1 MTYMKPIAGHS
12 STKWIRY
19 YLFKN
24 GRALDKDFLNLT
36 DRDWKGR
43 DWAKVM
49 DQTREIF
56 GNDIPVKKDGTV
68 RTYEHIIISLDEKD
82 GGVDL
87 EDFRDFVNEW
97 ASKWF
102 DSRGPEGEG
111 IGRFEV
117 AIAYHN
123 DNKARATDGKQG
135 ILHAHLVINNTE
147 LETKR
152 RISGLLTTKV
162 VQAMRADLQ
171 TMSLERGWHAFAT
184 DGKSYTQSEMTAKGL
199 QVSRGKR
206 LDRAM
211 AALDNVLANEAKGAQ
226 YEDLGKAMMDRME
239 ERVSVNKMIPETYDD
254 AAPNEPNDK
263 APETQGARPSHAGDI
278 EGFSYT
284 TMRTDDG
291 RVLRLVVPRGFG
303 DSDTMAERQI
313 ESREGWSWKDDIRDR
328 VDIAARISKGPAD
341 FASKLGE
348 LGITVNYNRNGDLVY
363 HHPSDPA
370 TRKVKGSTL
379 GKRYAASSIEQ
390 TMAEKYASRRQRAQA
405 LVGRERWMNED
416 ERAAALAIA
425 KAAAPCTR
433 EGAELMSR
441 LKSTIEQNDSAPRD
455 QSRRGTNVEYP
466 SSLANSLGI
475 EYPKTSS
482 AGDGRRKKMT
492 EEEILE
498 AMADV
503 RDEKGY
509 GGLAA
514 NNPTGTS
521 PKSNSS
527 RQQEDAAE
535 IQKSKHH

>member
-1 MTYMKPIAGHS
+1 MTYMKILSGHS
-12 STKWIRY
+12 SAKWIRY

-24 GRALDKDFLNLT
+24 DRALDKDFLNLT

-49 DQTREIF
+49 DRTREIF
-56 GNDIPVKKDGTV
+56 GNNVPVKKNTKV
-68 RTYEHIIISLDEKD
+68 RTYEHMIISLDEKD
-82 GGVDL
+82 DGVELD
-87 EDFRDFVNEW
+87 DFRDFVNEW

-102 DSRGPEGEG
+102 DSRGPEGQG

-117 AIAYHN
+117 AIAYHD
-123 DNKARATDGKQG
+123 DNTAREAEGKQG

-152 RISGLLTTKV
+152 RISGLRTTKV

-184 DGKSYTQSEMTAKGL
+184 DGKSYTQAEMDAKGL
-199 QVSRGKR
+199 KVSRGKR

-211 AALDNVLANEAKGAQ
+211 AALDNVLINEAKGAQ
-226 YEDLGKAMMDRME
+226 QENFGDALQKQLD
-239 ERVSVNKMIPETYDD
+239 ERRPGEKLIPETYDD
-254 AAPNEPNDK
+254 IAAAKSQPTAGENK
-263 APETQGARPSHAGDI
+263 ANSSSENK
-278 EGFSYT
+278 GFSYT
-284 TMRTDDG
+284 SMRTEDG
-291 RVLRLVVPRGFG
+291 RVLRLVVPHGFG
-303 DSDTMAERQI
+303 DSETMAERQI
-313 ESREGWSWKDDIRDR
+313 ETREGWSWKDDIRDR
-328 VDIAARISKGPAD
+328 VDVAVRISKGPAD

-348 LGITVNYNRNGDLVY
+348 LGIKVNYNRDGDLIY

-370 TRKVKGSTL
+370 SRKVKGSTL
-379 GKRYAASSIEQ
+379 GKQYAATSIEQ
-390 TMAEKYASRRQRAQA
+390 VIAEKHASQRQRAQSQPS
-405 LVGRERWMNED
+405 RERWMNDD

-425 KAAAPCTR
+425 KAAIPCTR
-433 EGAELMSR
+433 EGAELMGR
-441 LKSTIEQNDSAPRD
+441 LKSTIEQNDSATRD
-455 QSRRGTNVEYP
+455 EIRHGMGVEYP

-475 EYPKTSS
+475 EYPKPST

-498 AMADV
+498 AMADI
-503 RDEKGY
+503 RDEKGF

-514 NNPTGTS
+514 NNPT
-521 PKSNSS
+521 NSTTKPNS
-527 RQQEDAAE
+527 GQQQEDAAE

>member
-1 MTYMKPIAGHS
+1 MTYMKILSGHS
-12 STKWIRY
+12 SAKWIRY

-24 GRALDKDFLNLT
+24 DRALDKDFLNLT

-49 DQTREIF
+49 DRTREIF
-56 GNDIPVKKDGTV
+56 GNDVPVKKDTKV
-68 RTYEHIIISLDEKD
+68 RTYEHFIISLDEKD
-82 GGVDL
+82 DGVELD
-87 EDFRDFVNEW
+87 DFRDFVNEW

-102 DSRGPEGEG
+102 DSRGPEGQG

-117 AIAYHN
+117 AIAYHD
-123 DNKARATDGKQG
+123 DNKARGVQGKQG

-152 RISGLLTTKV
+152 RISGLRTTKV

-184 DGKSYTQSEMTAKGL
+184 DGKSYTQAEMDAKGL
-199 QVSRGKR
+199 KVSRGKR

-226 YEDLGKAMMDRME
+226 IEDFSEAMQDQLD
-239 ERVSVNKMIPETYDD
+239 ERHPVDKLIPETFTVG
-254 AAPNEPNDK
+254 AAPSSQPKVGEAAPTASDK
-263 APETQGARPSHAGDI
+263 VS
-278 EGFSYT
+278 GFSYT
-284 TMRTDDG
+284 TMRTEDG
-291 RVLRLVVPRGFG
+291 RVMRLVVPHGFG
-303 DSDTMAERQI
+303 DSETMAERQI
-313 ESREGWSWKDDIRDR
+313 ETREGWSWKDDIRDR
-328 VDIAARISKGPAD
+328 VDVAVRISKGPAD

-348 LGITVNYNRNGDLVY
+348 LGIKVNYNREGDLIY

-370 TRKVKGSTL
+370 SRKVKGSTL
-379 GKRYAASSIEQ
+379 GKQYAATSIEQ
-390 TMAEKYASRRQRAQA
+390 VIAEKHTSQRQRSQS
-405 LVGRERWMNED
+405 LPSRERWMNDD

-425 KAAAPCTR
+425 KAAIPCTR
-433 EGAELMSR
+433 EGAELMGR
-441 LKSTIEQNDSAPRD
+441 LKSTIEQNDSATRD
-455 QSRRGTNVEYP
+455 EIRHGMGVEYP

-475 EYPKTSS
+475 EYPKPST

-498 AMADV
+498 AMADI
-503 RDEKGY
+503 RDEKGF

-514 NNPTGTS
+514 NNPTNSTT
-521 PKSNSS
+521 KSNSGQ
-527 RQQEDAAE
+527 QQEDAAE

>member
-1 MTYMKPIAGHS
+1 MTYMKILSGHS
-12 STKWIRY
+12 SAKWIRY

-24 GRALDKDFLNLT
+24 DRALDKDFLNLT

-49 DQTREIF
+49 DRTREIF
-56 GNDIPVKKDGTV
+56 GNNVPVKKNTKV
-68 RTYEHIIISLDEKD
+68 RTYEHMIISLDEKD
-82 GGVDL
+82 DGVELD
-87 EDFRDFVNEW
+87 EFRDFVNEW

-102 DSRGPEGEG
+102 DSRGPEGQG

-117 AIAYHN
+117 AIAYHD
-123 DNKARATDGKQG
+123 DNTAREAEGKQG

-152 RISGLLTTKV
+152 RISGLRTTKV

-184 DGKSYTQSEMTAKGL
+184 DGKSYTQTEMDAKGL
-199 QVSRGKR
+199 KVSRGKR

-211 AALDNVLANEAKGAQ
+211 AALDNVLINEAKGAQ
-226 YEDLGKAMMDRME
+226 QEDFGDALQKQLD
-239 ERVSVNKMIPETYDD
+239 ERRSVKKLIPETYDD
-254 AAPNEPNDK
+254 IAVGKSQLTAGENK
-263 APETQGARPSHAGDI
+263 ANSSSENK
-278 EGFSYT
+278 GFSYT
-284 TMRTDDG
+284 SMRTEDG
-291 RVLRLVVPRGFG
+291 RVLRLVVPHGFG
-303 DSDTMAERQI
+303 DSETMAERQI
-313 ESREGWSWKDDIRDR
+313 ETREGWSWKDDIRDR
-328 VDIAARISKGPAD
+328 VDVAVRISKGPAD

-348 LGITVNYNRNGDLVY
+348 LGIKVNYNRDGDLIY

-370 TRKVKGSTL
+370 SRKVKGLTL
-379 GKRYAASSIEQ
+379 GKQYAATSIEQ
-390 TMAEKYASRRQRAQA
+390 VIAEKHTSQRQRAQS
-405 LVGRERWMNED
+405 LPSRERWMNDD

-425 KAAAPCTR
+425 KAAIPCTR
-433 EGAELMSR
+433 EGAELMVR
-441 LKSTIEQNDSAPRD
+441 LKSTIEQNDSATRD
-455 QSRRGTNVEYP
+455 EIRHGMGVEYP

-475 EYPKTSS
+475 EYPKPST

-498 AMADV
+498 AMADI
-503 RDEKGY
+503 RDEKGF

-514 NNPTGTS
+514 NNPTNSTTE
-521 PKSNSS
+521 SNS
-527 RQQEDAAE
+527 RQQQEDAAE

>member
-1 MTYMKPIAGHS
+1 MTYMKILSGHS
-12 STKWIRY
+12 SAKWIRY

-24 GRALDKDFLNLT
+24 DRALDKDFLNLT

-49 DQTREIF
+49 DRTREIF
-56 GNDIPVKKDGTV
+56 GNNVPVKKNTKV
-68 RTYEHIIISLDEKD
+68 RTYEHMIISLDEKD
-82 GGVDL
+82 DGVELD
-87 EDFRDFVNEW
+87 DFCDFVNEW

-102 DSRGPEGEG
+102 DSRGPEGQG

-117 AIAYHN
+117 AIAYHD
-123 DNKARATDGKQG
+123 DNTAREAEGKQG

-152 RISGLLTTKV
+152 RISGLRTTKV

-184 DGKSYTQSEMTAKGL
+184 DGKSYTQAEMDAKGL
-199 QVSRGKR
+199 KVSRGKR

-211 AALDNVLANEAKGAQ
+211 AALDNVLVNEAKGAQ
-226 YEDLGKAMMDRME
+226 QENFGDALQKQLD
-239 ERVSVNKMIPETYDD
+239 ERRPVEKLIPETYDD
-254 AAPNEPNDK
+254 IAAAKSQPTAGENK
-263 APETQGARPSHAGDI
+263 ANSSSENK
-278 EGFSYT
+278 GFSYT
-284 TMRTDDG
+284 SMRTEDG
-291 RVLRLVVPRGFG
+291 RVLRLVVPHGFG
-303 DSDTMAERQI
+303 DSETMAERQI
-313 ESREGWSWKDDIRDR
+313 ETREGWSWKDDIRDR
-328 VDIAARISKGPAD
+328 VDVAVRISKGPAD

-348 LGITVNYNRNGDLVY
+348 LGIKVNYNREGDLIY

-370 TRKVKGSTL
+370 SRKVKGSTL
-379 GKRYAASSIEQ
+379 GKQYAATSIEQ
-390 TMAEKYASRRQRAQA
+390 VIAEKHTSQRQRAQS
-405 LVGRERWMNED
+405 LPSRERWMNDD

-425 KAAAPCTR
+425 KAAIPCTR
-433 EGAELMSR
+433 EGAELMGR
-441 LKSTIEQNDSAPRD
+441 LKSTIEQNDSATRD
-455 QSRRGTNVEYP
+455 EIRHGMGVEYP

-475 EYPKTSS
+475 EYPKPST

-498 AMADV
+498 AMADI
-503 RDEKGY
+503 RDEKGF

-514 NNPTGTS
+514 NNPT
-521 PKSNSS
+521 NSTTKPNS
-527 RQQEDAAE
+527 GQQQEDAAE

>member
-1 MTYMKPIAGHS
+1 MTYMKILSGHS
-12 STKWIRY
+12 SAKWIRY

-24 GRALDKDFLNLT
+24 DRALDKDFLNLT

-49 DQTREIF
+49 DRTREIF
-56 GNDIPVKKDGTV
+56 GNNVPVKKNTKV
-68 RTYEHIIISLDEKD
+68 RTYEHMIISLDEKD
-82 GGVDL
+82 DGVEL

-102 DSRGPEGEG
+102 DSRGPEGQG

-117 AIAYHN
+117 AIAYHD
-123 DNKARATDGKQG
+123 DNTAREAEGKQG

-152 RISGLLTTKV
+152 RISGLRTTKV

-184 DGKSYTQSEMTAKGL
+184 DGKSYTQTEMDAKGL
-199 QVSRGKR
+199 KVSRGKR

-211 AALDNVLANEAKGAQ
+211 AALDNVLVNEAKGAQ
-226 YEDLGKAMMDRME
+226 QEDLSDALQKQLD
-239 ERVSVNKMIPETYDD
+239 ERRSVKKLIPETY
-254 AAPNEPNDK
+254 NDIAVGKLQPTAGENK
-263 APETQGARPSHAGDI
+263 ANSSSENK
-278 EGFSYT
+278 GFSYT
-284 TMRTDDG
+284 SMRTEDG
-291 RVLRLVVPRGFG
+291 RILRLVVPHGFG
-303 DSDTMAERQI
+303 DSETMAERQI
-313 ESREGWSWKDDIRDR
+313 ENREGWSWKDDIRDR
-328 VDIAARISKGPAD
+328 VDVAVRISKGPAD

-348 LGITVNYNRNGDLVY
+348 LGIKVNYNRDGDLIY

-370 TRKVKGSTL
+370 SRKVKGSTL
-379 GKRYAASSIEQ
+379 GKQYAATSIEQ
-390 TMAEKYASRRQRAQA
+390 VIAEKHTSQRQRSQS
-405 LVGRERWMNED
+405 LPSRERWMNDD

-425 KAAAPCTR
+425 KAAIPCTR
-433 EGAELMSR
+433 EGAELMGR
-441 LKSTIEQNDSAPRD
+441 LKSTIEQNDSATRD
-455 QSRRGTNVEYP
+455 EIRHGMGVEYP

-475 EYPKTSS
+475 EYPKPST

-498 AMADV
+498 AMADI
-503 RDEKGY
+503 RDERGF

-514 NNPTGTS
+514 NNPTNPTT
-521 PKSNSS
+521 KSNSEQ
-527 RQQEDAAE
+527 QQEDAAE

>member
-1 MTYMKPIAGHS
+1 MTYMKPLSGHS
-12 STKWIRY
+12 SVKWIRY

-24 GRALDKDFLNLT
+24 DRALDKDFLNLT

-49 DQTREIF
+49 DRTREIF
-56 GNDIPVKKDGTV
+56 GNNVPVKKDAKV
-68 RTYEHIIISLDEKD
+68 RTYEHMIISLDEKD

-87 EDFRDFVNEW
+87 DDFRDFVNEW

-117 AIAYHN
+117 AIAYHD
-123 DNKARATDGKQG
+123 DNTARAADGKRG

-162 VQAMRADLQ
+162 IQAMRADLQ

-184 DGKSYTQSEMTAKGL
+184 DGKSYTQAEMDAKGL

-226 YEDLGKAMMDRME
+226 DADLGKAMMERME
-239 ERVSVNKMIPETYDD
+239 ERYPVRKMVPETYGGPSSEK
-254 AAPNEPNDK
+254 AAP
-263 APETQGARPSHAGDI
+263 AETETGNAKPGDVP
-278 EGFSYT
+278 GFSYT
-284 TMRTDDG
+284 TMRTEDG
-291 RVLRLVVPRGFG
+291 KTLRLVVPRGFG

-313 ESREGWSWKDDIRDR
+313 ERREGWSWKDDIRDR
-328 VDIAARISKGPAD
+328 VDVAVRISKGPAD
-341 FASKLGE
+341 FAAKLAE
-348 LGITVNYNRNGDLVY
+348 LGIRVNYNRNGDFVY
-363 HHPSDPA
+363 HHPSDPE

-379 GKRYAASSIEQ
+379 GRRYAAQSIEQ
-390 TMAEKYASRRQRAQA
+390 SMAEKYASRRQRAQG

-425 KAAAPCTR
+425 KAAKPCTR
-433 EGAELMSR
+433 EGAELMGR

-455 QSRRGTNVEYP
+455 QTRRGSNVEYP
-466 SSLANSLGI
+466 SSLASSLGI
-475 EYPKTSS
+475 EYPKAS
-482 AGDGRRKKMT
+482 ASGDGRRKRMT

-521 PKSNSS
+521 PKPNGS
-527 RQQEDAAE
+527 RQQEDATE

>member
-1 MTYMKPIAGHS
+1 MTYMKPLSGHS
-12 STKWIRY
+12 SVKWIRY

-24 GRALDKDFLNLT
+24 DRALDKDFLNLT

-49 DQTREIF
+49 DRTREIF
-56 GNDIPVKKDGTV
+56 GNDKPVKKDTKV
-68 RTYEHIIISLDEKD
+68 RTYEHMIISLDEKD
-82 GGVDL
+82 DGVELD
-87 EDFRDFVNEW
+87 DFRDFVNEW

-117 AIAYHN
+117 AIAYHD
-123 DNKARATDGKQG
+123 DNMAREAEGKQG

-147 LETKR
+147 LDTKR

-162 VQAMRADLQ
+162 IQSMRADLQ

-184 DGKSYTQSEMTAKGL
+184 DGKSYTQAEMDAKGL
-199 QVSRGKR
+199 KVSRGKR

-211 AALDNVLANEAKGAQ
+211 AAIDNVLANEAKGAQ
-226 YEDLGKAMMDRME
+226 IEDFGKAMQDQLD
-239 ERVSVNKMIPETYDD
+239 ERRPVDKLIPETFMDD
-254 AAPNEPNDK
+254 VITSQQSKTGKADSTAPNK
-263 APETQGARPSHAGDI
+263 VFGL
-278 EGFSYT
+278 SYT
-284 TMRTDDG
+284 TMRTEDG
-291 RVLRLVVPRGFG
+291 RVMRLVVPHGFG

-313 ESREGWSWKDDIRDR
+313 ENREGWSWKDDIRDR
-328 VDIAARISKGPAD
+328 VDVAVRISKGPAD

-348 LGITVNYNRNGDLVY
+348 LGIKVNYNRDGDLIY

-370 TRKVKGSTL
+370 SRKVKGSTL
-379 GKRYAASSIEQ
+379 GKQYAATSIEQ
-390 TMAEKYASRRQRAQA
+390 VIAEKHTSQRQRAQS
-405 LVGRERWMNED
+405 LPSRERWMNDD

-425 KAAAPCTR
+425 KAAIPCTR
-433 EGAELMSR
+433 EGAELMGR
-441 LKSTIEQNDSAPRD
+441 LKSTIEQNDSATRD
-455 QSRRGTNVEYP
+455 EIRHGMGVEYP

-475 EYPKTSS
+475 EYPKPST

-498 AMADV
+498 AMADI
-503 RDEKGY
+503 RDEKGF

-514 NNPTGTS
+514 NNPTNPTT
-521 PKSNSS
+521 KSNSGQ
-527 RQQEDAAE
+527 QQEDAAE

>member
-1 MTYMKPIAGHS
+1 MTYMKILSGHS
-12 STKWIRY
+12 SAKWIRY

-24 GRALDKDFLNLT
+24 DRALDKDFLNLT

-49 DQTREIF
+49 DRTREIF
-56 GNDIPVKKDGTV
+56 GNNVPVKKNTKV
-68 RTYEHIIISLDEKD
+68 RTYEHMIISLDEKD
-82 GGVDL
+82 DGVELD
-87 EDFRDFVNEW
+87 DFRDFVNEW

-102 DSRGPEGEG
+102 DSRGPEGQG

-117 AIAYHN
+117 AIAYHD
-123 DNKARATDGKQG
+123 DNTAREAEGKQG

-152 RISGLLTTKV
+152 RISGLRTTKV

-184 DGKSYTQSEMTAKGL
+184 DGKSYTQSEMDAKGL
-199 QVSRGKR
+199 KVSRGKR

-211 AALDNVLANEAKGAQ
+211 AALDNVLVNEAKGAQ
-226 YEDLGKAMMDRME
+226 QENFGDALQKQLD
-239 ERVSVNKMIPETYDD
+239 ERRPVEKLIPETYDD
-254 AAPNEPNDK
+254 IAVGKSQPI
-263 APETQGARPSHAGDI
+263 AGDNKANSST
-278 EGFSYT
+278 ENKGFSYT

-291 RVLRLVVPRGFG
+291 RVMRLVVPHGFG
-303 DSDTMAERQI
+303 DSETMAERQI
-313 ESREGWSWKDDIRDR
+313 ENREGWSWKDDIRDR
-328 VDIAARISKGPAD
+328 VDVAVRISKGPAD

-348 LGITVNYNRNGDLVY
+348 LGIKVNYNRDGDLIY

-370 TRKVKGSTL
+370 SRKVKGSTL
-379 GKRYAASSIEQ
+379 GKQYAATSIEQ
-390 TMAEKYASRRQRAQA
+390 VIAEKHTSQRQRAQS
-405 LVGRERWMNED
+405 LPSRERWMNDD

-425 KAAAPCTR
+425 KAAIPCTR
-433 EGAELMSR
+433 EGTELMGR
-441 LKSTIEQNDSAPRD
+441 LKSTIEQNDSAARD
-455 QSRRGTNVEYP
+455 EIRHGMGVEFP

-475 EYPKTSS
+475 EYPKPSTT
-482 AGDGRRKKMT
+482 GDGRRKKMT

-498 AMADV
+498 AMADI
-503 RDEKGY
+503 RDEKGF

-514 NNPTGTS
+514 NNPT
-521 PKSNSS
+521 NSTTKPNS
-527 RQQEDAAE
+527 GQQQEDAAE

>member
-1 MTYMKPIAGHS
+1 MTYMKPLSGHS
-12 STKWIRY
+12 SVKWIRY

-24 GRALDKDFLNLT
+24 DRALDKDFLNLT

-49 DQTREIF
+49 DRTREIF
-56 GNDIPVKKDGTV
+56 GNDKPVKKDTKV
-68 RTYEHIIISLDEKD
+68 RTYEHMIISLDEKD
-82 GGVDL
+82 DGVELD
-87 EDFRDFVNEW
+87 DFRDFVNEW

-117 AIAYHN
+117 AIAYHD
-123 DNKARATDGKQG
+123 DNTAREAEGKQG

-147 LETKR
+147 LDTKR

-162 VQAMRADLQ
+162 IQSMRADLQ

-184 DGKSYTQSEMTAKGL
+184 DGKSYTQAEMDVEGL
-199 QVSRGKR
+199 KVSRGKR

-211 AALDNVLANEAKGAQ
+211 AAIDNVLANEAKGAQ
-226 YEDLGKAMMDRME
+226 IEDFGKAMQDQLD
-239 ERVSVNKMIPETYDD
+239 ERRPVDKLIPETFMDD
-254 AAPNEPNDK
+254 VITSQQSKTGKADSTAPNK
-263 APETQGARPSHAGDI
+263 VFGL
-278 EGFSYT
+278 SYT
-284 TMRTDDG
+284 TMRTEDG
-291 RVLRLVVPRGFG
+291 RVMRLVVPHGFG

-313 ESREGWSWKDDIRDR
+313 ENREGWSWKDDIRDR
-328 VDIAARISKGPAD
+328 VDVAVRISKGPAD

-348 LGITVNYNRNGDLVY
+348 LGIKVNYNRDGDLIY

-370 TRKVKGSTL
+370 SRKVKGSTL
-379 GKRYAASSIEQ
+379 GKQYAATSIEQ
-390 TMAEKYASRRQRAQA
+390 VIAEKHTSQRQRAQS
-405 LVGRERWMNED
+405 LPSRERWMNDD

-425 KAAAPCTR
+425 KAAIPCTR
-433 EGAELMSR
+433 EGAELMGR
-441 LKSTIEQNDSAPRD
+441 LKSTIEQNDSATRD
-455 QSRRGTNVEYP
+455 EIRHGMGVEYP

-475 EYPKTSS
+475 EYPKPST

-498 AMADV
+498 AMADI
-503 RDEKGY
+503 RDEKGF

-514 NNPTGTS
+514 NNPTNPTT
-521 PKSNSS
+521 KSNSGQ
-527 RQQEDAAE
+527 QQEDAAE

>member
-1 MTYMKPIAGHS
+1 MTYMKPLSGHS
-12 STKWIRY
+12 SVKWIRY

-24 GRALDKDFLNLT
+24 DRALDKDFLNIT

-49 DQTREIF
+49 DRTREIF
-56 GNDIPVKKDGTV
+56 GNNVPVKKDTKV
-68 RTYEHIIISLDEKD
+68 RTYEHMIISLDEKD
-82 GGVDL
+82 NGVELD
-87 EDFRDFVNEW
+87 DFRDFVNEW

-117 AIAYHN
+117 AIAYHD
-123 DNKARATDGKQG
+123 DNTAREAEGKQG
-135 ILHAHLVINNTE
+135 ILHAHIVINNTE

-184 DGKSYTQSEMTAKGL
+184 DGKSYTQAEMDEKGL
-199 QVSRGKR
+199 KVSRGKR

-211 AALDNVLANEAKGAQ
+211 AALDNVLANEAKGAKV
-226 YEDLGKAMMDRME
+226 EDFGEAMQQQLD
-239 ERVSVNKMIPETYDD
+239 ERRSVEKLIPETYTDSLTASRQPSD
-254 AAPNEPNDK
+254 GKPDSTDSDK
-263 APETQGARPSHAGDI
+263 FTGL
-278 EGFSYT
+278 SYT

-291 RVLRLVVPRGFG
+291 RAMRLVVPRGFG

-313 ESREGWSWKDDIRDR
+313 EQREGWSWKDDIRDR
-328 VDIAARISKGPAD
+328 VDIAMRISKGPTD

-348 LGITVNYNRNGDLVY
+348 LGIQINYNRNGDIVF

-370 TRKVKGSTL
+370 SRKVKGSTL
-379 GKRYAASSIEQ
+379 GKRYAATAIEQ
-390 TMAEKYASRRQRAQA
+390 TMAEKYVSRRQRAQG
-405 LVGRERWMNED
+405 LVSRERWMDEG

-455 QSRRGTNVEYP
+455 KVTSGSNVEYP

-475 EYPKTSS
+475 EYPKASA
-482 AGDGRRKKMT
+482 AGDGRRKKLT
-492 EEEILE
+492 EEETLE
-498 AMADV
+498 AMADI

-521 PKSNSS
+521 SKSGNSH
-527 RQQEDAAE
+527 QQEDANE
-535 IQKSKHH
+535 IQKTKHH

>member
-1 MTYMKPIAGHS
+1 MTYMKILSGHS
-12 STKWIRY
+12 SAKWIRY

-24 GRALDKDFLNLT
+24 DRAIDKDFLNLT

-49 DQTREIF
+49 DRTREIF
-56 GNDIPVKKDGTV
+56 GNNVPVKKDTKV
-68 RTYEHIIISLDEKD
+68 RTYEHFIISLDEKD
-82 GGVDL
+82 DGVELD
-87 EDFRDFVNEW
+87 DFRDFVNEW

-102 DSRGPEGEG
+102 DSRGPEGQG

-117 AIAYHN
+117 AIAYHD
-123 DNKARATDGKQG
+123 DNAAREAEGKQG

-152 RISGLLTTKV
+152 RISGLRTTKV

-184 DGKSYTQSEMTAKGL
+184 DGSSYTQAEMDAKGL
-199 QVSRGKR
+199 KVSRGKR

-226 YEDLGKAMMDRME
+226 IEDFGEAMQDQLD
-239 ERVSVNKMIPETYDD
+239 ERHPVDKLIPETFTVG
-254 AAPNEPNDK
+254 AAPSSQPK
-263 APETQGARPSHAGDI
+263 VGETDQTASEKI
-278 EGFSYT
+278 SGFSYT

-291 RVLRLVVPRGFG
+291 RVMRLVVPHGFG
-303 DSDTMAERQI
+303 DSETMAERQI
-313 ESREGWSWKDDIRDR
+313 ETREGWSWKDDIRDR
-328 VDIAARISKGPAD
+328 VDIAMRISKGPAD

-348 LGITVNYNRNGDLVY
+348 LGIQINYNREGDIVY
-363 HHPSDPA
+363 HHPSDP
-370 TRKVKGSTL
+370 TSRKVKGSTL
-379 GKRYAASSIEQ
+379 GKRYAAPSIEQ
-390 TMAEKYASRRQRAQA
+390 AMAEKYSSRRQRAQG

-416 ERAAALAIA
+416 ERSAALAIA
-425 KAAAPCTR
+425 KAAVPCTR
-433 EGAELMSR
+433 EGAELMGR
-441 LKSTIEQNDSAPRD
+441 LKSTIEQNDSAPRN
-455 QSRRGTNVEYP
+455 QAQLGPNIEHP
-466 SSLANSLGI
+466 SSLASSLGI
-475 EYPKTSS
+475 EYPKTST
-482 AGDGRRKKMT
+482 AGDGRRKRMT
-492 EEEILE
+492 EEEILN
-498 AMADV
+498 AMADI

-521 PKSNSS
+521 SNSGS
-527 RQQEDAAE
+527 SQHQEGAAE

>member
-1 MTYMKPIAGHS
+1 MTYMKPLSGHS
-12 STKWIRY
+12 SVKWIRY

-24 GRALDKDFLNLT
+24 DRALDKDFLNLT

-49 DQTREIF
+49 DRTREFF
-56 GNDIPVKKDGTV
+56 GNNVPVKKDAKV
-68 RTYEHIIISLDEKD
+68 RTYEHMIISLDEKD
-82 GGVDL
+82 NGVELD
-87 EDFRDFVNEW
+87 DFRDFVNEW

-102 DSRGPEGEG
+102 GSRGPEGEG

-117 AIAYHN
+117 AIAYHD
-123 DNKARATDGKQG
+123 DNTAREAEGKQG

-147 LETKR
+147 LDTKR

-184 DGKSYTQSEMTAKGL
+184 DGKSYTQTEMDAKGL
-199 QVSRGKR
+199 KVSRGKR

-211 AALDNVLANEAKGAQ
+211 AALDNVLVNEAKGAQ
-226 YEDLGKAMMDRME
+226 QENFGDALQKQLD
-239 ERVSVNKMIPETYDD
+239 ERRPVEKLIPETYDD
-254 AAPNEPNDK
+254 IAVGKSQPPAGENK
-263 APETQGARPSHAGDI
+263 ANSSSENK
-278 EGFSYT
+278 GFSYT

-291 RVLRLVVPRGFG
+291 RVLRLVVPHGFG
-303 DSDTMAERQI
+303 DSETMAERQI
-313 ESREGWSWKDDIRDR
+313 ETREGWSWKDDIRDR
-328 VDIAARISKGPAD
+328 VDVAVRISKGPAD

-348 LGITVNYNRNGDLVY
+348 LGIKVNYNRDGDLIY
-363 HHPSDPA
+363 HHPSDP
-370 TRKVKGSTL
+370 TSRKVKGSTL
-379 GKRYAASSIEQ
+379 GKQYAATSIEQ
-390 TMAEKYASRRQRAQA
+390 VIAEKHTSQRQRSQS
-405 LVGRERWMNED
+405 LPSRERWMNDD

-425 KAAAPCTR
+425 KAAIPCTR
-433 EGAELMSR
+433 EGAELMGR
-441 LKSTIEQNDSAPRD
+441 LKSTIEQNDSATRD
-455 QSRRGTNVEYP
+455 EIRHGMGVEYP

-475 EYPKTSS
+475 EYPKPST

-498 AMADV
+498 AMADI
-503 RDEKGY
+503 RDEKGF

-514 NNPTGTS
+514 NNPTNPTT
-521 PKSNSS
+521 KSNSGQ
-527 RQQEDAAE
+527 QQEDAAE

>member
-1 MTYMKPIAGHS
+1 MTYMKPLSGHS
-12 STKWIRY
+12 SVKWIRY

-24 GRALDKDFLNLT
+24 DRALDKDFLNLT

-49 DQTREIF
+49 DRTREIF
-56 GNDIPVKKDGTV
+56 GNDKPVKKDTKV
-68 RTYEHIIISLDEKD
+68 RTYEHMIISLDEKD
-82 GGVDL
+82 NGVELD
-87 EDFRDFVNEW
+87 DFRDFVNEW
-97 ASKWF
+97 TSKWF

-117 AIAYHN
+117 AIAYHD
-123 DNKARATDGKQG
+123 DNTTREAEGKQG
-135 ILHAHLVINNTE
+135 ILHAHIVINNTE

-162 VQAMRADLQ
+162 VQSMRADLQ

-184 DGKSYTQSEMTAKGL
+184 DGKSYTQTEMEAKGL
-199 QVSRGKR
+199 KVSRGKR

-211 AALDNVLANEAKGAQ
+211 AALDNVLVNEAKGAQ
-226 YEDLGKAMMDRME
+226 QENFGDALQKQLD
-239 ERVSVNKMIPETYDD
+239 ERRPVEKLIPETYDD
-254 AAPNEPNDK
+254 IAVGKSQPIVGDNK
-263 APETQGARPSHAGDI
+263 ANSSSGNK
-278 EGFSYT
+278 GFSYT

-291 RVLRLVVPRGFG
+291 RVMRLVVPHGFG
-303 DSDTMAERQI
+303 DSETMAERQI
-313 ESREGWSWKDDIRDR
+313 ENREGWSWKDDIRDR
-328 VDIAARISKGPAD
+328 VDVAVRISKGPAD

-348 LGITVNYNRNGDLVY
+348 LGIKVNYNRDGDLVY

-370 TRKVKGSTL
+370 SRKVKGSTL
-379 GKRYAASSIEQ
+379 GKQYAATSIEQ
-390 TMAEKYASRRQRAQA
+390 VIAEKHTSQRQRAQS
-405 LVGRERWMNED
+405 LPSRERWMNDD

-425 KAAAPCTR
+425 KAAIPCTR
-433 EGAELMSR
+433 EGTELMGR
-441 LKSTIEQNDSAPRD
+441 LKSTIEQNDSAARD
-455 QSRRGTNVEYP
+455 EIRHGMGVEYP

-475 EYPKTSS
+475 EYPKPST

-498 AMADV
+498 AMADI
-503 RDEKGY
+503 RDEKGF

-514 NNPTGTS
+514 NNPT
-521 PKSNSS
+521 NSTTKPNS
-527 RQQEDAAE
+527 GQQQEDAAE

>member
-1 MTYMKPIAGHS
+1 MTYMKPLSGHS
-12 STKWIRY
+12 SVKWIRY

-24 GRALDKDFLNLT
+24 DRALDKDFLNLT

-49 DQTREIF
+49 DRTREIF
-56 GNDIPVKKDGTV
+56 GNNVPVKKDAKV
-68 RTYEHIIISLDEKD
+68 RTYEHMIISLDEKD

-87 EDFRDFVNEW
+87 DDFRDFVNEW

-102 DSRGPEGEG
+102 DSRGPEGEA

-117 AIAYHN
+117 AIAYHD
-123 DNKARATDGKQG
+123 DNTARAADGKRG

-162 VQAMRADLQ
+162 IQAMRADLQ

-184 DGKSYTQSEMTAKGL
+184 DGKSYTQAEMDAKGL

-226 YEDLGKAMMDRME
+226 DADLGKAMMERME
-239 ERVSVNKMIPETYDD
+239 ERYPVRKMVPETYGGPSSEK
-254 AAPNEPNDK
+254 AAP
-263 APETQGARPSHAGDI
+263 AETETGNAQPGDVP
-278 EGFSYT
+278 GFSYT
-284 TMRTDDG
+284 TMRTEDG
-291 RVLRLVVPRGFG
+291 KTLRLVVPRGFG

-313 ESREGWSWKDDIRDR
+313 ERREGWSWKDDIRDR
-328 VDIAARISKGPAD
+328 VDVAVRISKGPAD
-341 FASKLGE
+341 FAAKLAE
-348 LGITVNYNRNGDLVY
+348 LGIRVNYNRNGDFVY
-363 HHPSDPA
+363 HHPSDPE

-379 GKRYAASSIEQ
+379 GRRYAAQSIEQ
-390 TMAEKYASRRQRAQA
+390 SMAEKYASRRQRAQG

-425 KAAAPCTR
+425 KAAKPCTR
-433 EGAELMSR
+433 EGAELMGR

-455 QSRRGTNVEYP
+455 QTRRGSNVEYP
-466 SSLANSLGI
+466 SSLASSLGI
-475 EYPKTSS
+475 EYPKAS
-482 AGDGRRKKMT
+482 ASGDGRRKRMT

-521 PKSNSS
+521 PKPNGS
-527 RQQEDAAE
+527 RQQEDATE

>member
-1 MTYMKPIAGHS
+1 MTYMKPLSGHS
-12 STKWIRY
+12 SVKWIRY

-24 GRALDKDFLNLT
+24 DRALDKDFLNLT

-49 DQTREIF
+49 DRTREIF
-56 GNDIPVKKDGTV
+56 GNNVPVKKDTKV
-68 RTYEHIIISLDEKD
+68 RTYEHMIISLDEKD
-82 GGVDL
+82 GGVEL

-102 DSRGPEGEG
+102 DSRGSEGKG

-117 AIAYHN
+117 AIAYHD
-123 DNKARATDGKQG
+123 DNTAREVEGKQG
-135 ILHAHLVINNTE
+135 ILHAHIVINNTE

-152 RISGLLTTKV
+152 RISGLLTTKA

-171 TMSLERGWHAFAT
+171 TMSLDRGWHAFAT
-184 DGKSYTQSEMTAKGL
+184 DGKSYTQAEMDAKGL

-211 AALDNVLANEAKGAQ
+211 AALDRVLANEAKSAQ
-226 YEDLGKAMMDRME
+226 IEDYGEAMQKKLDE
-239 ERVSVNKMIPETYDD
+239 QYSVEKMIPETYADS
-254 AAPNEPNDK
+254 APADSRPNVGKNDPSSSGEP
-263 APETQGARPSHAGDI
+263 ASL
-278 EGFSYT
+278 SYT
-284 TMRTDDG
+284 TMRTEDG
-291 RVLRLVVPRGFG
+291 RVMRLVVPRGFG

-313 ESREGWSWKDDIRDR
+313 EQREGWSWKDDIRDR
-328 VDIAARISKGPAD
+328 VDIAMRISKGPAD
-341 FASKLGE
+341 YASKLSE
-348 LGITVNYNRNGDLVY
+348 LGIKINYNRDGDIVY

-370 TRKVKGSTL
+370 SRKVKGSTL
-379 GKRYAASSIEQ
+379 GNQYAAESIEQ
-390 TMAEKYASRRQRAQA
+390 AMAVKYASRRQRAHN
-405 LVGRERWMNED
+405 LPGRERWMDED
-416 ERAAALAIA
+416 ERSAALAIA
-425 KAAAPCTR
+425 KAAMPCTR
-433 EGAELMSR
+433 EGAELMGR
-441 LKSTIEQNDSAPRD
+441 LKSTIEKNDSAPRN
-455 QSRRGTNVEYP
+455 QMNHGSGVEYP

-475 EYPKTSS
+475 EYPKASS

-498 AMADV
+498 AMADI

-521 PKSNSS
+521 ANSGNS
-527 RQQEDAAE
+527 YQQENAVE
-535 IQKSKHH
+535 IQKTKHH

>member
-1 MTYMKPIAGHS
+1 MTYMKPISGHS
-12 STKWIRY
+12 SAKWIRY

-49 DQTREIF
+49 DRTREIF
-56 GNDIPVKKDGTV
+56 GNDIPVKKDGKV

-82 GGVDL
+82 NGVEL

-117 AIAYHN
+117 AIAYHD
-123 DNKARATDGKQG
+123 DNTAREAAGKQG
-135 ILHAHLVINNTE
+135 ILHAHLVINNTD

-171 TMSLERGWHAFAT
+171 TMSLERGLHAFAT
-184 DGKSYTQSEMTAKGL
+184 DGKSYTQSEMDAKGL

-239 ERVSVNKMIPETYDD
+239 ERHPVEKIIPETFD
-254 AAPNEPNDK
+254 ASAFKRPPEP
-263 APETQGARPSHAGDI
+263 APEKGRPAADGI

-284 TMRTDDG
+284 TMRTEDG

-313 ESREGWSWKDDIRDR
+313 ENREGWSWKDDIRDR
-328 VDIAARISKGPAD
+328 VDVAVRISKGPAD
-341 FASKLGE
+341 FAAKLGE
-348 LGITVNYNRNGDLVY
+348 LGIALNYNQNGEIVY
-363 HHPSDPA
+363 HHPSDPTA
-370 TRKVKGSTL
+370 RKVKGSTL
-379 GKRYAASSIEQ
+379 GKQYAATSIEQ
-390 TMAEKYASRRQRAQA
+390 AMAEKFASRRQRAQGLA
-405 LVGRERWMNED
+405 GRERWMNED
-416 ERAAALAIA
+416 ERSAALAIA
-425 KAAAPCTR
+425 KAAVPCTR
-433 EGAELMSR
+433 EGAQLMNR

-455 QSRRGTNVEYP
+455 QAQHASSIEYP

-475 EYPKTSS
+475 EYPKTAT
-482 AGDGRRKKMT
+482 AGDGHRKKMT

-498 AMADV
+498 AMADI

-514 NNPTGTS
+514 NNPTGAS
-521 PKSNSS
+521 PKSGSS
-527 RQQEDAAE
+527 HQQEDVSE

>member
-1 MTYMKPIAGHS
+1 MTYMKILSGHS
-12 STKWIRY
+12 SAKWIRY

-24 GRALDKDFLNLT
+24 DRALDKDFLNLT
-36 DRDWKGR
+36 ERDWKGR

-49 DQTREIF
+49 DRTREIF

-68 RTYEHIIISLDEKD
+68 RTYEHMIISLDEKD
-82 GGVDL
+82 DSVELD
-87 EDFRDFVNEW
+87 DFRDFVNEW

-102 DSRGPEGEG
+102 DSRGPQGEG

-117 AIAYHN
+117 AIAYHD
-123 DNKARATDGKQG
+123 DNKARGVQGKQG
-135 ILHAHLVINNTE
+135 ILHAHIVINNTE

-152 RISGLLTTKV
+152 RISGLRTTKV

-184 DGKSYTQSEMTAKGL
+184 DGKSYTQAEMDAKGL
-199 QVSRGKR
+199 KVSRGKR

-211 AALDNVLANEAKGAQ
+211 AALDNVLANEARDTQ
-226 YEDLGKAMMDRME
+226 IEDFGEAMQDQLD
-239 ERVSVNKMIPETYDD
+239 ERRPVDKLIPETFTSG
-254 AAPNEPNDK
+254 AAPSSQPKAGNAEPTAPDK
-263 APETQGARPSHAGDI
+263 VSN
-278 EGFSYT
+278 FSYT

-291 RVLRLVVPRGFG
+291 RVMRLVVPHGFG
-303 DSDTMAERQI
+303 DSETMAERQI
-313 ESREGWSWKDDIRDR
+313 ENREGWSWKDDIRDR
-328 VDIAARISKGPAD
+328 ADIAMRISKGPVD

-348 LGITVNYNRNGDLVY
+348 LGIQVNYNRNGDIVY

-370 TRKVKGSTL
+370 SRKVKGATL
-379 GKRYAASSIEQ
+379 GRRYTAESIEQ
-390 TMAEKYASRRQRAQA
+390 AMAEKYAGRRQRTQGIA
-405 LVGRERWMNED
+405 GRERWMDDD
-416 ERAAALAIA
+416 ERSAALAIA
-425 KAAAPCTR
+425 KAAVPCTR
-433 EGAELMSR
+433 EGAELMDR
-441 LKSTIEQNDSAPRD
+441 LKSTIEKNDSIPRE
-455 QSRRGTNVEYP
+455 QMSRGNNVEYP

-475 EYPKTSS
+475 EYPKASS
-482 AGDGRRKKMT
+482 GGDSHRKKKT

-498 AMADV
+498 AMADM

-521 PKSNSS
+521 SNSGNS
-527 RQQEDAAE
+527 QHQEDATE

>member
-1 MTYMKPIAGHS
+1 MTYMKILSGHS
-12 STKWIRY
+12 SAKWIRY

-24 GRALDKDFLNLT
+24 DRAIDKDFLNLT

-49 DQTREIF
+49 DRTREIF
-56 GNDIPVKKDGTV
+56 GNDVPVKKDTKV
-68 RTYEHIIISLDEKD
+68 RTYEHFIISLDEKD
-82 GGVDL
+82 DGVELD
-87 EDFRDFVNEW
+87 DFRDFVNEW

-102 DSRGPEGEG
+102 DSRGPEGQG

-117 AIAYHN
+117 AIAYHD
-123 DNKARATDGKQG
+123 DNTAREAEGKQG

-152 RISGLLTTKV
+152 RISGLRTTKV

-184 DGKSYTQSEMTAKGL
+184 DGKSYTQAEMDAKGL
-199 QVSRGKR
+199 KVSRGKR

-226 YEDLGKAMMDRME
+226 IEDFSEAMQDQLD
-239 ERVSVNKMIPETYDD
+239 ERHPVDKLIPETFTVG
-254 AAPNEPNDK
+254 AAPSSQPKVGE
-263 APETQGARPSHAGDI
+263 AGPTASGKVS
-278 EGFSYT
+278 GFSYT

-291 RVLRLVVPRGFG
+291 RVMRLVVPHGFG
-303 DSDTMAERQI
+303 DSETVAERQI
-313 ESREGWSWKDDIRDR
+313 ETREGWSWKDDIRDR
-328 VDIAARISKGPAD
+328 VDVAMRISKGPAD

-348 LGITVNYNRNGDLVY
+348 LGIKVNYNREGDLIY

-370 TRKVKGSTL
+370 SRKVKGSTL
-379 GKRYAASSIEQ
+379 GKQYAATSIEQ
-390 TMAEKYASRRQRAQA
+390 VIAEKHTSQRQRSQS
-405 LVGRERWMNED
+405 LPSRERWMNDD

-425 KAAAPCTR
+425 KAAIPCTR
-433 EGAELMSR
+433 EGAELMGR
-441 LKSTIEQNDSAPRD
+441 LKSTIEQNDSAARD
-455 QSRRGTNVEYP
+455 EIRHGMGVEYP

-475 EYPKTSS
+475 EYPKPST
-482 AGDGRRKKMT
+482 AGDSRRQKMT

-498 AMADV
+498 AMADI
-503 RDEKGY
+503 RDEKGF

-514 NNPTGTS
+514 NNPTNSTT
-521 PKSNSS
+521 KSNSGQ
-527 RQQEDAAE
+527 QQEDAVE